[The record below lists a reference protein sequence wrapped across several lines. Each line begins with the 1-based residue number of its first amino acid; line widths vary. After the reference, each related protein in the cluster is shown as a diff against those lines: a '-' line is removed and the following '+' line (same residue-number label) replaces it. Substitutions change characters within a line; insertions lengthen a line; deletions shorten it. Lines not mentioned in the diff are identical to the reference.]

1 MEKFSYEAK
10 KGPVELVKGIIEAE
24 SQSAAVDK
32 LSRMGYIPIRVVP
45 VKEKPFPKGAVS
57 PAKGTLHIAKQ
68 VSGLGL
74 SRKIS
79 SKDLTIFTEQLASL
93 LKSRV
98 PVFEAMS
105 FLYEQTENT
114 SLKRIILQSIDE
126 IRDGKTLS
134 QSLSQYPK
142 VFPPLYVNM
151 VESGEK
157 GGVLEKTLLRLS
169 EFRNRQ
175 EEIRAGVASALVYPA
190 FMLIVGILS
199 MFVLLTFVI
208 PRMAS
213 LFSEVGQTLP
223 LPTRILLALSSQF
236 RNYWYLSPVIIVLGV
251 FIFNRIKEKEKGVLD
266 KFKLKLPLVGNFI
279 KKSAIAGFA
288 RTLALLLASGIPLF
302 QALAI
307 TIPTIENEIIKSDL
321 ELAHKGII
329 DGVSFE
335 QSMKGS
341 LWFPRFMTNMLA
353 VGEKGGGLEEALLE
367 IAVFYERETNRAI
380 KVITSLLEPAIILV
394 MGLVIGFIV
403 FAMLLPIFQINL
415 GM

>member
-1 MEKFSYEAK
+1 MKFSYEAK
-10 KGPVELVKGIIEAE
+10 KGPAELVKGIIEAE
-24 SQSAAVDK
+24 SQNAAVDK
-32 LSRMGYIPIRVVP
+32 LSRMGYMPIRVIP
-45 VKEKPFPKGAVS
+45 VKEKSSPKGAAS
-57 PAKGTLHIAKQ
+57 SAKGTLHITGG
-68 VSGLGL
+68 VSSPGPFK
-74 SRKIS
+74 KIS

-98 PVFEAMS
+98 PLFEAMR
-105 FLYEQTENT
+105 FLYEQTENAN
-114 SLKRIILQSIDE
+114 LKIIISQSIDE
-126 IRDGKTLS
+126 IRDGRTLS
-134 QSLSQYPK
+134 QSLSRYPK
-142 VFPPLYVNM
+142 VFLPLYVNM
-151 VESGEK
+151 IESGEK
-157 GGVLEKTLLRLS
+157 GGVLGKTLLRLS
-169 EFRNRQ
+169 EFRNRK
-175 EEIRAGVASALVYPA
+175 EEIRAKVTSALVYPV

-223 LPTRILLALSSQF
+223 LPTRILLSLSSQF
-236 RNYWYLSPVIIVLGV
+236 KNYWYLIPAITVLAV
-251 FIFNRIKEKEKGVLD
+251 FIFNKIKEKEKGALD

-279 KKSAIAGFA
+279 KKSAIARFA

-307 TIPTIENEIIKSDL
+307 TVPTLDNEIIKSDL
-321 ELAHKGII
+321 ELVHRGII
-329 DGVSFE
+329 DGASFE
-335 QSMKGS
+335 QSMKMS

-353 VGEKGGGLEEALLE
+353 VGEKGGNLEEALLE
-367 IAVFYERETNRAI
+367 IAVFYERETNRII
-380 KVITSLLEPAIILV
+380 KTITSLLEPAIILV

>member
-1 MEKFSYEAK
+1 MGKFSYEAK
-10 KGPVELVKGIIEAE
+10 KGPTELVKGIIEAE

-32 LSRMGYIPIRVVP
+32 LSQMGYIPIRVIP
-45 VKEKPFPKGAVS
+45 TKEKPSPKGAAS
-57 PAKGTLHIAKQ
+57 PAKRTLPINGG
-68 VSGLGL
+68 VSNLGL
-74 SRKIS
+74 PKKIG
-79 SKDLTIFTEQLASL
+79 SKDLTIFTEQLSSL

-98 PVFEAMS
+98 PLFEAMS
-105 FLYEQTENT
+105 FLYEQTENAN
-114 SLKRIILQSIDE
+114 LKQIISHSIDE
-126 IRDGKTLS
+126 IRDGKALS
-134 QSLSQYPK
+134 QALNQYPK
-142 VFPPLYVNM
+142 VFPSLYVNM
-151 VESGEK
+151 IESGEK
-157 GGVLEKTLLRLS
+157 GGILEKTLLRLS

-175 EEIRAGVASALVYPA
+175 EEIKAKVTSALVYPI

-223 LPTRILLALSSQF
+223 LPTRVLLSVSSQF
-236 RNYWYLSPVIIVLGV
+236 RDYWYLSPVIIILGV
-251 FIFNRIKEKEKGVLD
+251 FIFNRIKEKEKGTLD
-266 KFKLKLPLVGNFI
+266 KFKLKLPFIGNFI
-279 KKSAIAGFA
+279 KKSAIAGFT

-307 TIPTIENEIIKSDL
+307 TIPTMENEIIKADL
-321 ELAHKGII
+321 ELVHKGIV
-329 DGVSFE
+329 DGASFE
-335 QSMKGS
+335 QSMKKS

-353 VGEKGGGLEEALLE
+353 VGEKGGNLEEVLLE
-367 IAVFYERETNRAI
+367 VAVFYERETDRVI

>member
-1 MEKFSYEAK
+1 MPKFSYEAK

-24 SQSAAVDK
+24 SQSVAVDK

-45 VKEKPFPKGAVS
+45 AKEKPSKRAVS
-57 PAKGTLHIAKQ
+57 SAKQTLPIAGQ
-68 VSGLGL
+68 VSGLGR
-74 SRKIS
+74 SKKIS

-98 PVFEAMS
+98 PVFEALS
-105 FLYEQTENT
+105 FLYEQTENV

-126 IRDGKTLS
+126 LRDGKTLS

-151 VESGEK
+151 IESGEK

-175 EEIRAGVASALVYPA
+175 EEIRARVASALVYPA

-223 LPTRILLALSSQF
+223 LTTRILLALSSQF
-236 RNYWYLSPVIIVLGV
+236 RNYWYLSPAIIVLGV
-251 FIFNRIKEKEKGVLD
+251 FIFNRIKEKKKGALD

-279 KKSAIAGFA
+279 KKSVIAGFA

-307 TIPTIENEIIKSDL
+307 TIPTIENKIIKSDL
-321 ELAHKGII
+321 ELVYKGII

-335 QSMKGS
+335 QSMKRS
-341 LWFPRFMTNMLA
+341 LWFPCFMTNMLA
-353 VGEKGGGLEEALLE
+353 VGEKGGNLEEALLE

-380 KVITSLLEPAIILV
+380 KVITSLLEPAIILI